1 METRTCTASAPLMPA
16 AWPVK
21 KKEERPARRRFP
33 HSVDEPVIIASYLK
47 PLVGISSHPDREE
60 LLRDYFQEFVV

>member
-1 METRTCTASAPLMPA
+1 M
-16 AWPVK
+16 
-21 KKEERPARRRFP
+21 
-33 HSVDEPVIIASYLK
+33 DEPIIIARYLK